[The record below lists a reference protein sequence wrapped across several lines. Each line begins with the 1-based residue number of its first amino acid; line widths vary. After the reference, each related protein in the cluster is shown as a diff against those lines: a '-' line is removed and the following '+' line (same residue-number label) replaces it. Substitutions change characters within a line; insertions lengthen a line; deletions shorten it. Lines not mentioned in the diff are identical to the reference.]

1 MHVTAPRYFPA
12 FMMAPIYLRVG
23 FPGGA
28 VVQNLPANAGDA
40 RNVGTI
46 PGSGRYPGE
55 GNGNPL
61 QDSCLEKSMDRGAW
75 RVTVHGVTKTEQLNN
90 SKALTYTPS
99 FTKQATLLY
108 YFFFFFNFLF
118 YIGIQPINNI
128 VIVSGEHQRDSAICI
143 HVSILPPTPLLS
155 RLPHNIEQSSL
166 CYTVGP
172 CWLSILNIAVWTRP
186 NSLTVSSS
194 LPSPQQP

>member
-108 YFFFFFNFLF
+108 YFFFFLTF
-118 YIGIQPINNI
+118 YF
-128 VIVSGEHQRDSAICI
+128 
-143 HVSILPPTPLLS
+143 ILEYSLLTT
-155 RLPHNIEQSSL
+155 L
-166 CYTVGP
+166 
-172 CWLSILNIAVWTRP
+172 
-186 NSLTVSSS
+186 
-194 LPSPQQP
+194 

>member
-1 MHVTAPRYFPA
+1 MFLLHTIFLHSWWLLFTFGWASQ
-12 FMMAPIYLRVG
+12 
-23 FPGGA
+23 

-90 SKALTYTPS
+90 SNALNIYS
-99 FTKQATLLY
+99 LLY
-108 YFFFFFNFLF
+108 QAGDPFVLLFFFFNFLF

-143 HVSILPPTPLLS
+143 HVSILPLTPPLS
-155 RLPHNIEQSSL
+155 RLLHNIEQSSL

-186 NSLTVSSS
+186 NNCLFL
-194 LPSPQQP
+194 LPFPPATIS